1 MDLFPYLHC
10 KIKEWTV
17 YYSFSALT
25 CSLKLSHAALTSS
38 IDTLNPLSVPIP
50 EPSSAALCWQQDLNS
65 NAFICVCICI
75 DPSIYPSIIHHL
87 SVLSG
92 IDSWIHIKTPWSM
105 YYYPHFAEEKLDY
118 LFDHRTHKWQ
128 SLHLKAKIS
137 VLTQCTFWAQNF
149 QRVHLKSFAWT
160 AFWKWHR

>member
-1 MDLFPYLHC
+1 MDLFSYIHC

-92 IDSWIHIKTPWSM
+92 IDS
-105 YYYPHFAEEKLDY
+105 
-118 LFDHRTHKWQ
+118 
-128 SLHLKAKIS
+128 
-137 VLTQCTFWAQNF
+137 
-149 QRVHLKSFAWT
+149 
-160 AFWKWHR
+160 